1 MEDRTS
7 FLIFLKIYAYDKKTS
22 INMTR
27 ESSFMAEELKMIFI
41 ISSGM
46 EARGKALAGLRMAIN
61 MKKKG
66 RASDVRLLFFGPSEE
81 MIAKGGEDIDGMLKE
96 AAELDMYRTAC
107 VFIAQQHKIDQT
119 LTAKGVKL
127 EPAGE
132 VLAKAMK
139 EDCVPITF

>member
-1 MEDRTS
+1 
-7 FLIFLKIYAYDKKTS
+7 
-22 INMTR
+22 
-27 ESSFMAEELKMIFI
+27 MAEELKMIFI
-41 ISSGM
+41 ISSGA

-96 AAELDMYRTAC
+96 AAEIGMYRTAC
-107 VFIAQQHKIDQT
+107 VFIAQQHKIDQV
-119 LTAKGVKL
+119 LTEKGVKL

-132 VLAKAMK
+132 VLANAMK